1 MTLSGPEAS
10 RIRRYFTNALW
21 VKGEANFYWLP
32 KARRAMSFGSG
43 CTRLEALP
51 RSAILIGL
59 YRHPCDPFD
68 FLDDLYDAIRRIE
81 QRAA

>member
-21 VKGEANFYWLP
+21 VKHAANFYWLQSS
-32 KARRAMSFGSG
+32 RRVISFGAD
-43 CTRLEALP
+43 CKRLEALP

-59 YRHPCDPFD
+59 YRYPCDPFN
-68 FLDDLYDAIRRIE
+68 FMDDLYDALRRLDKP
-81 QRAA
+81 AT